1 MAKKS
6 KHARKDQLTKNE
18 LSFAQHFALHGNGAE
33 AYGHAYPKSRTNSP
47 EYRSNK
53 ASKLLAK
60 ATIKARVDAL
70 KKKVSAIA
78 EDKFEI
84 TAERIIQEM
93 AAIAF
98 ANSDDYYEWGSF
110 EQPIFNRKGDPVI
123 NELTGKQK
131 TEIVPYA
138 YIKPSKGLSRRQK
151 AAIVGAEMSFS
162 KTGDPVVS
170 VKMAD
175 KRGALKDLAQ
185 MTGHLKNLHEVTGKN
200 GAPIAVAATSADIS
214 KSVDPKEALKLF
226 EAHRLALLG
235 PGGK

>member
-6 KHARKDQLTKNE
+6 KHAPALNAQMTK
-18 LSFAQHFALHGNGAE
+18 FAEAFALKGNGAE
-33 AYGHAYPKSRTNSP
+33 AYGIAYPASLKHTSQ
-47 EYRSNK
+47 YRAEK

-60 ATIKARVDAL
+60 AKIQAK
-70 KKKVSAIA
+70 IA
-78 EDKFEI
+78 ELQIKVQKVAEEKFEI

-98 ANSDDYYEWGSF
+98 ANSEDYYEWGTF
-110 EQPIFNRKGDPVI
+110 EKPLWTKKGDPI
-123 NELTGKQK
+123 IDLTTGKQK
-131 TEIVPYA
+131 TETVPYA

-162 KTGDPVVS
+162 RTGDPVVA

-185 MTGHLKNLHEVTGKN
+185 MTGHLKHIHEHTGKG
-200 GAPIAVAATSADIS
+200 GAPIPMSVTSTDIS
-214 KSVDPKEALKLF
+214 KAIDPKEALKLF

-235 PGGK
+235 PGK